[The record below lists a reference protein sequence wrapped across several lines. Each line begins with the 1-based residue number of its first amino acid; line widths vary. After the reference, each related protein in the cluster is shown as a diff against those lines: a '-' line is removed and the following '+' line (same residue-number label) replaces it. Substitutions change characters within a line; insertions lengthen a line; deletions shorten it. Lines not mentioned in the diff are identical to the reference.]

1 MEAHENVGT
10 NQHAAV
16 ATGAPHQHGFPWK
29 HVIGYLLSLV
39 LTFAA
44 FWFVLKSSLPIP
56 VMLTSIVIL
65 AIFQVFIQLLFF
77 MHLTENHG
85 PAFHTILLAFGFF
98 IAITVVGGSIWI
110 MGFSSV
116 VA

>member
-1 MEAHENVGT
+1 MEAHENLGT
-10 NQHAAV
+10 HQHATMTA
-16 ATGAPHQHGFPWK
+16 GPSHEKGFPWK
-29 HVIGYLLSLV
+29 HIIGYALSLV

-44 FWFVLKSSLPIP
+44 FWFVLKSSLPIA
-56 VMLTSIVIL
+56 VILTSIVIL

-77 MHLTENHG
+77 MHLNENHG
-85 PAFHTILLAFGFF
+85 PAFHTLLLAFGFF

-110 MGFSSV
+110 MGFSSI